1 MGARNRRKLNTLVNK
16 ILLHS
21 YIVLVA
27 LSLILGLLLFFHKAI
42 ISQCI
47 APYRMEQTY
56 SDLNKNGLK
65 IKPNAY
71 LNNIKYLDSDKS
83 KLDPN
88 INYNFKAVKPIN
100 LLDIKDAKLD
110 NRYIRGQI
118 SIPAVNLDLPI
129 LHGVSNNNLWFG
141 ASTMKP
147 NQKLGEGNYA
157 LAGHTTDN
165 PKLLFTPLHHV
176 QNGDSIYITD
186 SIDVYVYRI
195 DNIQI
200 VRPNKSEVIQDDV
213 NNNLLTLVTC
223 SDVKGT
229 NRLIVQAKFI
239 KKEKLTKN
247 NMSLFNI

>member
-42 ISQCI
+42 ISQFI